1 MVCKEIEMVRQR
13 ISVTLPKEC
22 IQWLDEQ
29 VNARKY
35 YNRSHAIECVIIEK
49 MKGRKES
56 S

>member
-1 MVCKEIEMVRQR
+1 MSCREIEVVRQR

-35 YNRSHAIECVIIEK
+35 YNRSHAIECGIIEK
-49 MKGRKES
+49 MKGRQKD
-56 S
+56 